1 MSKYVDLKRF
11 RKDNDLTQTVVGE
24 YLGIG
29 KSFISRIESGEVG
42 LPEEKLIKLLNN
54 DKGWDITSL
63 LANST
68 INQKGINNVVGSGN
82 KIMDTSEHDELI
94 KLRVENE
101 MLKLQLNEKERLI
114 QILMN
119 K

>member
-1 MSKYVDLKRF
+1 MAKFVDLKHF

-42 LPEEKLIKLLNN
+42 LPEEKLIKLFNN
-54 DKGWDITSL
+54 DKGWDVTSL

-68 INQKGINNVVGSGN
+68 ITQKGVNNVVGSGN
-82 KIMDTSEHDELI
+82 KIDYTSEHDELI
-94 KLRVENE
+94 MLRVENE
-101 MLKLQLNEKERLI
+101 MLKQQLNEKERTI